1 MDSIWNLAKRS
12 KAGKDVGG
20 RAEKIRQAVDGE
32 PEKAKDKDA
41 VKKAEGGSVQPQG
54 KALEDFRRQ
63 RDEQR
68 RKKAEDKAPTTKT
81 EMGKVFKKGGMV
93 GSASKRADG
102 CAVRGKTKG
111 RMV

>member
-32 PEKAKDKDA
+32 PKKVKESNETQDYRDKKLREKEEAA
-41 VKKAEGGSVQPQG
+41 G
-54 KALEDFRRQ
+54 
-63 RDEQR
+63 
-68 RKKAEDKAPTTKT
+68 APK
-81 EMGKVFKKGGMV
+81 GHKKGGMV

-102 CAVRGKTKG
+102 CAVKGKTKG